1 MDITS
6 AHRTGMEDA
15 FLRARHAAG
24 GAALRSTRPRSRG
37 TIELDPPGG
46 HSSLRVC
53 DLTTVPFSAGTARL
67 RRKSR
72 RRSRGS
78 APRHRGRFAGVS
90 VTDSLVRNLN
100 ALIGCSD
107 EWMCRSLQSV
117 FEEKG
122 YTATREGSGKKVL
135 KEARRGVFDVIVLD
149 EPLDDLPAVDVCVA
163 LRDDPLFDH
172 ATPIVVTSSA
182 HATPK
187 TRAAALAAGAWDYCT
202 QPLDVDGLFMKLETF
217 LRARRELAVAQAQ
230 CLMDP
235 ASGLYTAF
243 GLQQVSEQL
252 GARALRRHEG
262 FACVAVSSLPADKE
276 ISTDQS
282 KSDDGDGF
290 AEMASVVREQMRKS
304 DVIAQTGASRLAI
317 IAPDTDAAGVRLLVA
332 RFQRALD
339 EASKDT
345 TLAGRFRLRA
355 GYCAVADL
363 ATANLNLTELVE
375 RAERAL
381 DRVSTGTFA
390 GGIAGWE
397 ELPLA

>member
-1 MDITS
+1 MTN
-6 AHRTGMEDA
+6 
-15 FLRARHAAG
+15 
-24 GAALRSTRPRSRG
+24 
-37 TIELDPPGG
+37 
-46 HSSLRVC
+46 
-53 DLTTVPFSAGTARL
+53 
-67 RRKSR
+67 
-72 RRSRGS
+72 
-78 APRHRGRFAGVS
+78 APR
-90 VTDSLVRNLN
+90 TLN

-117 FEEKG
+117 FEDRG

-135 KEARRGVFDVIVLD
+135 MHARRGVFDAIILD
-149 EPLDDLPAVDVCVA
+149 EPLDDLSAVDVCIA

-172 ATPIVVTSSA
+172 ATPIVLTSSA

-217 LRARRELAVAQAQ
+217 LRARRELVAAQAK

-243 GLQQVSEQL
+243 GMQQVSEQL
-252 GARALRRHEG
+252 GARAQRRHEG
-262 FACVAVSSLPADKE
+262 FACVAVSSSPATEDSAK
-276 ISTDQS
+276 DQS
-282 KSDDGDGF
+282 KSADGDGF
-290 AEMASVVREQMRKS
+290 AEMASIVREQMRKS
-304 DVIAQTGASRLAI
+304 DVVAQTGASRLAI

-339 EASKDT
+339 EAAKDT

-355 GYCAVADL
+355 GYCAVEDL
-363 ATANLNLTELVE
+363 ATSNLNLTELVQ

-381 DRVSTGTFA
+381 ERVSTGA
-390 GGIAGWE
+390 YGGAIAGWE

>member
-1 MDITS
+1 MSSFS
-6 AHRTGMEDA
+6 AEW
-15 FLRARHAAG
+15 L
-24 GAALRSTRPRSRG
+24 ALREPVDHRSRKAG
-37 TIELDPPGG
+37 LA
-46 HSSLRVC
+46 SQVA
-53 DLTTVPFSAGTARL
+53 DLFKAR
-67 RRKSR
+67 
-72 RRSRGS
+72 
-78 APRHRGRFAGVS
+78 AGVS

-252 GARALRRHEG
+252 GARALRRHDTRRVLG
-262 FACVAVSSLPADKE
+262 GRGAR
-276 ISTDQS
+276 TDRRQ
-282 KSDDGDGF
+282 DHWP
-290 AEMASVVREQMRKS
+290 
-304 DVIAQTGASRLAI
+304 RLFRI
-317 IAPDTDAAGVRLLVA
+317 D
-332 RFQRALD
+332 
-339 EASKDT
+339 
-345 TLAGRFRLRA
+345 RLRVPA
-355 GYCAVADL
+355 CI
-363 ATANLNLTELVE
+363 LTMPG
-375 RAERAL
+375 
-381 DRVSTGTFA
+381 DRL
-390 GGIAGWE
+390 W
-397 ELPLA
+397 

>member
-1 MDITS
+1 M
-6 AHRTGMEDA
+6 R
-15 FLRARHAAG
+15 
-24 GAALRSTRPRSRG
+24 RPA
-37 TIELDPPGG
+37 
-46 HSSLRVC
+46 V
-53 DLTTVPFSAGTARL
+53 RL
-67 RRKSR
+67 PLK
-72 RRSRGS
+72 RRSREYKLSFKGS
-78 APRHRGRFAGVS
+78 NVTEVAPR
-90 VTDSLVRNLN
+90 TLN

-122 YTATREGSGKKVL
+122 YTAAREGSGKRVL
-135 KEARRGVFDVIVLD
+135 QLARRGIFDVIVLD
-149 EPLDDLPAVDVCVA
+149 EPLDELPAVDVCIA
-163 LRDDPLFDH
+163 LRDDPIFDH
-172 ATPIVVTSSA
+172 ATPIVITSSA

-187 TRAAALAAGAWDYCT
+187 TRAAALAAGAWDYCS

-217 LRARRELAVAQAQ
+217 LRARRELAVAQEK

-235 ASGLYTAF
+235 TSGLYTAF

-262 FACVAVSSLPADKE
+262 FACVAVSSSATGNESSKDPG
-276 ISTDQS
+276 QS
-282 KSDDGDGF
+282 DGDGF
-290 AEMASVVREQMRKS
+290 AEMASIVREQMRKS

-345 TLAGRFRLRA
+345 TLAGRFRLQA

-363 ATANLNLTELVE
+363 AASNLNLNQLVQ

-381 DRVSTGTFA
+381 DKVSA
-390 GGIAGWE
+390 GGIAGWDE
-397 ELPLA
+397 VPLA

>member
-1 MDITS
+1 MTE
-6 AHRTGMEDA
+6 AT
-15 FLRARHAAG
+15 
-24 GAALRSTRPRSRG
+24 
-37 TIELDPPGG
+37 
-46 HSSLRVC
+46 
-53 DLTTVPFSAGTARL
+53 
-67 RRKSR
+67 
-72 RRSRGS
+72 
-78 APRHRGRFAGVS
+78 APR
-90 VTDSLVRNLN
+90 TLN

-122 YTATREGSGKKVL
+122 YPATREGSGKKVL
-135 KEARRGVFDVIVLD
+135 KLARRGIFDVIVLD
-149 EPLDDLPAVDVCVA
+149 EPLDELSAVDVCVA

-217 LRARRELAVAQAQ
+217 LRARRELATAQAQ

-235 ASGLYTAF
+235 TSGLYTAF

-262 FACVAVSSLPADKE
+262 FACVAVSSSATDK
-276 ISTDQS
+276 QS
-282 KSDDGDGF
+282 SKEQDPSDGDGF
-290 AEMASVVREQMRKS
+290 AEMASIVREQMRKS
-304 DVIAQTGASRLAI
+304 DVVAQTGASRLAI

-339 EASKDT
+339 DASKDT
-345 TLAGRFRLRA
+345 TLGGRFRLQA

-363 ATANLNLTELVE
+363 ATANLNLTELVQ

-390 GGIAGWE
+390 GGIAGWD